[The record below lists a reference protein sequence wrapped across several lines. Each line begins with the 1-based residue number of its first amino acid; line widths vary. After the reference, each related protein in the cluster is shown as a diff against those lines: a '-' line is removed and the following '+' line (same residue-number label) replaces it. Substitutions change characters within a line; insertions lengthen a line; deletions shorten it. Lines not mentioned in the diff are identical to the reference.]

1 MIMDEKLILSED
13 QAVSAVGDT
22 DSTNTLDFG
31 VANPNIGE
39 GTKLVLH
46 VEVSEAAASAT
57 STATLDVDV
66 QHSDDG
72 SSWESLGLKKTGFAV
87 TDLVAGLKIFE
98 TPLPYEV
105 KRYLKIVYTVGTEA
119 LTSGK
124 FNAYIALV

>member
-13 QAVSAVGDT
+13 QAETAVGSH

-46 VEVSEAAASAT
+46 VEMSEAANSGGSAT
-57 STATLDVDV
+57 VTVDV

-72 SSWESLGLKKTGFAV
+72 SSWESLGLKKENIPYSTL
-87 TDLVAGLKIFE
+87 TAGYKIFE
-98 TPLPYEV
+98 TPLPYDI
-105 KRYLKIVYTVGTEA
+105 KRYLKIVYTIGTAA
-119 LTSGK
+119 LTAGK